1 MTEAAA
7 VAAAGLAPAASMDAA
22 FVLPPPERPIPARDR
37 PNRVVPDGTR
47 GSGLSRRSEPA
58 PCHARRDGSG
68 IISFSGSAGNR
79 AVEDVRS
86 STPDVDARRAMVL
99 HTQRLVVDLIELT
112 LNHGL
117 FVVRAAESLA
127 EAEAILAAWRPHMT
141 VIDMDHDD
149 STALLQR
156 LGASNSLTRSPT
168 PVLGLT
174 RRGDLKTKLRAF
186 DLGVDDILTVPFVP
200 EELLARSVV
209 ITRRVLGTDRPIV
222 PTIRLGEIEID
233 ILNRQVRAGESIV
246 HLSGIEQSLLYL
258 LASRSGRVVTRD
270 EILDAI
276 WGPDFVAE
284 SNIVDRHVRSLR
296 IKLQNDYRHP
306 RFIATVPGKGYRFIP
321 TFSNVGWDAQR
332 DKGEHPSH

>member
-1 MTEAAA
+1 
-7 VAAAGLAPAASMDAA
+7 
-22 FVLPPPERPIPARDR
+22 
-37 PNRVVPDGTR
+37 
-47 GSGLSRRSEPA
+47 
-58 PCHARRDGSG
+58 
-68 IISFSGSAGNR
+68 
-79 AVEDVRS
+79 
-86 STPDVDARRAMVL
+86 MVL
-99 HTQRLVVDLIELT
+99 HDHQLVVDLIELT

-117 FVVRAAESLA
+117 FVVRAVGSLA
-127 EAEAILAAWRPHMT
+127 EAEEILTEWRPHMT

-156 LGASNSLTRSPT
+156 LGTSNTLTRSAT

-186 DLGVDDILTVPFVP
+186 ELGVDDILTVPFAP
-200 EELLARSVV
+200 EELLARSIV

-233 ILNRQVRAGESIV
+233 ILNREVRAGESVV

-258 LASRSGRVVTRD
+258 LASRGGRVVTRD

-276 WGPDFVAE
+276 WGADFVAE

-306 RFIATVPGKGYRFIP
+306 RFIATVPGKGYRFVP
-321 TFSNVGWDAQR
+321 TFSNMGWA
-332 DKGEHPSH
+332 GEREASERTPH